1 MTVTVAHWNE
11 QKKKVD
17 IKKSLTE
24 KRIKQR
30 DNTLKKKHENDILSY
45 VKKKMT
51 KSNTSGKLSDH
62 FQEKIMMT

>member
-11 QKKKVD
+11 PKKVD